1 MLLDLVVV
9 FETVFFG
16 FTVLASFLAADAA
29 VLRLL
34 DDDRLL
40 AVEAVFFAAVA
51 LEADLVV
58 VVVVVEADL
67 ERAVLAEL
75 DLLVSLAAGDFEVLA
90 GFLALR
96 VTLLLRRSTGFFSV
110 GVVICF
116 FAGAVASSDCF
127 LAFDDL
133 EKTKITDEYVGLLAG
148 ILGGKGV
155 AFRTIYDHTLRCA

>member
-1 MLLDLVVV
+1 VAEVLLDLVVV

-16 FTVLASFLAADAA
+16 FTVLASFFAVEEA

-40 AVEAVFFAAVA
+40 AVGPVFFAAVA

-58 VVVVVEADL
+58 VEADF
-67 ERAVLAEL
+67 ERAALAER
-75 DLLVSLAAGDFEVLA
+75 DLLVSFAAGDFEMLT

-116 FAGAVASSDCF
+116 VDGAVASSDCF

-133 EKTKITDEYVGLLAG
+133 QNI
-148 ILGGKGV
+148 
-155 AFRTIYDHTLRCA
+155 IYNR